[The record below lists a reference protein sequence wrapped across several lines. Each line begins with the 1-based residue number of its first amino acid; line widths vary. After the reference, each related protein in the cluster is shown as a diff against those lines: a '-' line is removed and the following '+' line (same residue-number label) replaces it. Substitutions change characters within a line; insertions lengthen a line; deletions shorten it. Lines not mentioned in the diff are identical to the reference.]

1 MQSRLAQSRLAKS
14 RSSSR
19 RPKIQTHTIQ
29 THATQTHAIH
39 SQNAKSSKRQA
50 TRGRVT
56 HKANMSS
63 NTPTGRGT
71 SQHIRVRTT
80 RSGVAQSPE
89 AQLAPELPAPVGH
102 VGELRRQE
110 SKESEVSIN
119 SDQDKDSGGES
130 DDLHDV
136 GKHGAKDTQHESR
149 AAAEDSENDDYEPIA
164 SAEASG
170 SAARPAEPTSE
181 SAARPA
187 EPASEFAARPAEPA
201 SVDLRPGQQSRQMDL
216 WPGHQSRWG
225 GNVHLRWKDLRR
237 SLSGCLACRHSTSMI
252 SNRQWQPN
260 RLPPAPHKRRMHSK
274 WRNKWRTSRPYMRR
288 KWPS

>member
-1 MQSRLAQSRLAKS
+1 
-14 RSSSR
+14 
-19 RPKIQTHTIQ
+19 
-29 THATQTHAIH
+29 
-39 SQNAKSSKRQA
+39 
-50 TRGRVT
+50 
-56 HKANMSS
+56 MSS
-63 NTPTGRGT
+63 NTPTGRGM

-201 SVDLRPGQQSRQMDL
+201 SGFAARPTEPANGFVARPSE
-216 WPGHQSRWG
+216 PVG
-225 GNVHLRWKDLRR
+225 GNVHSSSDA
-237 SLSGCLACRHSTSMI
+237 SASAE
-252 SNRQWQPN
+252 P
-260 RLPPAPHKRRMHSK
+260 
-274 WRNKWRTSRPYMRR
+274 
-288 KWPS
+288 